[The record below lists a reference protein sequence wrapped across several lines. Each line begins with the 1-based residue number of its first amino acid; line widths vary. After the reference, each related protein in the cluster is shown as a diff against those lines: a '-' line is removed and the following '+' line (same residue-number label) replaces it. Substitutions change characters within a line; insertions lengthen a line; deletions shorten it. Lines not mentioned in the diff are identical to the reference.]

1 MSLGHYELPASFGI
15 TSRRVDNFI
24 FSHLFKHGSFSCS
37 ICFFPHFFPKLFF
50 SIFVFFFI
58 KNVLSW
64 NMRTVENKIII
75 LGLLI
80 SQPTE
85 MPGRQET
92 IFYCLSHFPLYHAH
106 GRKIMRLLKVT
117 SNQQAMVSEI
127 NFLFGNRVM
136 QERRKSHHFLFPVLL
151 SSLPFFLC
159 LPTSKI
165 EIAFLCCAFL

>member
-1 MSLGHYELPASFGI
+1 MFYLEIWELWKI
-15 TSRRVDNFI
+15 KL
-24 FSHLFKHGSFSCS
+24 LF
-37 ICFFPHFFPKLFF
+37 
-50 SIFVFFFI
+50 
-58 KNVLSW
+58 
-64 NMRTVENKIII
+64 

-85 MPGRQET
+85 MPGRQEPFF
-92 IFYCLSHFPLYHAH
+92 IVCLISPLYHAH

-127 NFLFGNRVM
+127 NFFFEIELCRKG
-136 QERRKSHHFLFPVLL
+136 ERATIFSFPVLL

-165 EIAFLCCAFL
+165 EIAFCAVPSCKSLNFIKKYIHESITA